1 MARGAKVEPTEDW
14 GQLELLLTFP
24 EQVAYERIR
33 PPVVFGASVAERS
46 RQTGTPESTLRRKIA
61 AFEKDG
67 MRSLFES
74 ERIEP
79 RGAASLDPEV
89 RRLILDLKADHPPM
103 RNNEIATICYVRF
116 GRRPHGRTVGR
127 VLRENPASISM
138 FRRFEAYHEIEDA
151 TERRLAIVTLHSEG
165 WNTKSIASYLK
176 TSRPTVYRTL
186 EKWIAEGVYGLED
199 RPRGAAR
206 KVDLR
211 AMNEVRKLQENPELG
226 EFRVSAA
233 LARIGIH
240 LSPRTCGRILAVNRE
255 LYGLKKPKRDHLYDH
270 PLARTAPSA
279 LYELCRSDRPSG
291 FFHRDPGPARRPRL
305 GCGTDSARP
314 AHRRARRLRILSL
327 RRSLAREPALAKPSG
342 GWHRPGRRS
351 KR

>member
-1 MARGAKVEPTEDW
+1 MAGRARIEPTNDW

-33 PPVVFGASVAERS
+33 PPVIFGASVAERS
-46 RQTGTPESTLRRKIA
+46 RQTGTPQSTLRRKIA

-74 ERIEP
+74 ERVEP
-79 RGAASLDPEV
+79 HGAAWLDPEV

-116 GRRPHGRTVGR
+116 GRRPHGRTVER
-127 VLRENPASISM
+127 VLQENPSSIRM
-138 FRRFEAYHEIEDA
+138 FRRFDPYHEIEDA

-186 EKWIAEGVYGLED
+186 KKWIAEGVQGFED

-206 KVDLR
+206 KMDLR
-211 AMNEVRKLQENPELG
+211 WIC
-226 EFRVSAA
+226 
-233 LARIGIH
+233 AR
-240 LSPRTCGRILAVNRE
+240 
-255 LYGLKKPKRDHLYDH
+255 
-270 PLARTAPSA
+270 
-279 LYELCRSDRPSG
+279 
-291 FFHRDPGPARRPRL
+291 
-305 GCGTDSARP
+305 
-314 AHRRARRLRILSL
+314 
-327 RRSLAREPALAKPSG
+327 
-342 GWHRPGRRS
+342 
-351 KR
+351 